1 MCWKA
6 SYNTL
11 KAAFRNL
18 LCLNV
23 VSLIDGSTFYF
34 GHWRFL
40 GVLGLLSLAFSQS
53 DLNMWL
59 PRNCIWYL
67 GGRPIDGR
75 KSLTRILDT
84 IDDPEQLRALTYAQM
99 QQLAEEIRREI
110 IETVADHGGHLAPN
124 LGVVE
129 LTMALHYTFTTP
141 HDLLVWDIGHQ
152 AYVHKLLTGRR
163 EGFHTIRQ
171 FGGLSG
177 YLRRDESPYDA
188 FGASHASTSISAA
201 LGMAAARDLQGEDF
215 KVVAIIGD
223 GALTGGM
230 ALEALNNAGSLK
242 KNLIIVLN
250 DNDKS
255 ISDNVGALHHYLGK
269 ARHMETS
276 RSYRRLREMAKGSI
290 ERLPVVGDKAREA
303 AGRAEVSFKNF
314 VMHSKSGMIF
324 EELGLKF
331 FGPFDGH
338 DLPLMVDVFENIKRI
353 EGPVMVQMVTKKGKG
368 WEFAEKDS
376 TKWHGPGA
384 FNYATGEIKKNAS
397 DPPSYTEIFADALVE
412 IAEHDPAIVGI
423 TAAMAEGTGLKKMHQ
438 RFPERYFD
446 VGIAE
451 QHAVTFAAGMATRGM
466 IPVVAIYSTFM
477 QRAYD
482 QVLHDVCLQDLHVV
496 FAMDRAGV
504 VGDDGPTQ
512 HGLFDIA
519 FMRILPGMKLMAP
532 KDENELRHM
541 LYTAIYMDGAVSLR
555 YPRGKARGV
564 PLDSELHKL
573 EIGKAE
579 LLSPTTLDEAAQ
591 QDCVILAYGSP
602 VEYAEQAAR
611 ELASE
616 GIHVSVVNAR
626 WAKPLDEELILHLAK
641 GTGRVVTVEDH
652 MIAGGFGSAIMEL
665 LEARGLRQVD
675 LRMIGFP
682 DRPIEHGA
690 PSILKELYGLTS
702 SHIKDV
708 VRDMV
713 QTSSRDYKLTH

>member
-1 MCWKA
+1 MA
-6 SYNTL
+6 
-11 KAAFRNL
+11 
-18 LCLNV
+18 
-23 VSLIDGSTFYF
+23 
-34 GHWRFL
+34 
-40 GVLGLLSLAFSQS
+40 
-53 DLNMWL
+53 
-59 PRNCIWYL
+59 
-67 GGRPIDGR
+67 
-75 KSLTRILDT
+75 RILDT
-84 IDDPEQLRALTYAQM
+84 IDSPEQLRSLTYLQM
-99 QQLAEEIRREI
+99 RQLAEEIRREI
-110 IETVADHGGHLAPN
+110 LEKVAAHGGHLAPN

-129 LTMALHYTFTTP
+129 LTMALHYAFDTP
-141 HDLLVWDIGHQ
+141 RDLLVWDIGHQ

-201 LGMAAARDLQGEDF
+201 LGMAVARDLRGENC

-230 ALEALNNAGSLK
+230 ALEAINNAGSLR

-250 DNDKS
+250 DNEKS

-290 ERLPVVGDKAREA
+290 ERLPVVGDRAREA
-303 AGRAEVSFKNF
+303 AGRAETSFKNF

-324 EELGLKF
+324 EELGIKF

-338 DLPLMVDVFENIKRI
+338 NLSLMVDVFENIKQI
-353 EGPVMVQMVTKKGKG
+353 EGPVMVQMITKKGKG
-368 WEFAEKDS
+368 WEMAEKDA

-384 FNYATGEIKKNAS
+384 FDFATGEIKKNAS
-397 DPPSYTEIFADALVE
+397 DPPSYTEVFANALVE
-412 IAEHDPAIVGI
+412 IAEKDPTVVGI

-438 RFPERYFD
+438 RFPDRYFD

-451 QHAVTFAAGMATRGM
+451 QHAVTFAAGMATGGM
-466 IPVVAIYSTFM
+466 KPVTAIYSTFM
-477 QRAYD
+477 QRAFD
-482 QVLHDVCLQDLHVV
+482 QVFHDVCVQNLHVV

-504 VGDDGPTQ
+504 VGEDGPTQ
-512 HGLFDIA
+512 HGLFDTA
-519 FMRILPGMKLMAP
+519 FMRILPNMKIMAP

-541 LYTAIYMDGAVSLR
+541 LYTAVYMDGPVSLR
-555 YPRGKARGV
+555 YPRGKALGV
-564 PLDSELHKL
+564 AIEKEMRKL

-579 LLSPTTLDEAAQ
+579 LLSPETVEQAEQ

-602 VEYAEQAAR
+602 VEQAEKAGR
-611 ELASE
+611 ELAAE
-616 GIHVSVVNAR
+616 GISVAVVNAR
-626 WAKPLDEELILHLAK
+626 WAKPLDEELILRLAK
-641 GTGRVVTVEDH
+641 GTRRVVTIEDH
-652 MIAGGFGSAIMEL
+652 TVAGGFGSAVLEL
-665 LEARGLRQVD
+665 LEFHSLNHIEVRV
-675 LRMIGFP
+675 IGFP

-690 PSILKELYGLTS
+690 VSILKELYGLTS

-708 VRDMV
+708 VRDLV
-713 QTSSRDYKLTH
+713 RTSSKGYELAH